1 MNKTIFYKVYL
12 QYKLKIYKNV
22 PKKKSLFP
30 ILQILREQKLL
41 LRVVNS
47 NISAIYLNQPG
58 SRF

>member
-1 MNKTIFYKVYL
+1 MNKTIFHKVYL
-12 QYKLKIYKNV
+12 QYTNLKYIKMYL
-22 PKKKSLFP
+22 KKSLFP

-47 NISAIYLNQPG
+47 NISAIYLNQHG

>member
-1 MNKTIFYKVYL
+1 MYL
-12 QYKLKIYKNV
+12 
-22 PKKKSLFP
+22 KKSLFP

-47 NISAIYLNQPG
+47 NISAIYLNQHG